1 MTGLSGG
8 GGWEWMNHPK
18 LGELFHPTSS
28 MACDIAGRI
37 LAAVQNPPSYRFQPC
52 RNPVKTCWKDGA
64 RVLAGSTYFASKS
77 RRKCDELT
85 MTSFNYV
92 TVDFIDNHSGYIA
105 AIRHGV
111 HRVFGVASMDL
122 RLGSWETLQT
132 GWRMAPSNF
141 AQLYSHYI
149 GKYHSN
155 ELFELH
161 WASKT
166 CTIVACD
173 DDPLHDPHLPHVFEM
188 DF

>member
-18 LGELFHPTSS
+18 LGGLFHPTSS
-28 MACDIAGRI
+28 MACHIAGRI

-92 TVDFIDNHSGYIA
+92 TVDFIDNRSGYIA

-122 RLGSWETLQT
+122 RLGSWGTLQT
-132 GWRMAPSNF
+132 GWAPLQILPNYIVTPIKYSELWSPMNF
-141 AQLYSHYI
+141 CCPIYMFQ
-149 GKYHSN
+149 
-155 ELFELH
+155 
-161 WASKT
+161 WAT
-166 CTIVACD
+166 
-173 DDPLHDPHLPHVFEM
+173 
-188 DF
+188 